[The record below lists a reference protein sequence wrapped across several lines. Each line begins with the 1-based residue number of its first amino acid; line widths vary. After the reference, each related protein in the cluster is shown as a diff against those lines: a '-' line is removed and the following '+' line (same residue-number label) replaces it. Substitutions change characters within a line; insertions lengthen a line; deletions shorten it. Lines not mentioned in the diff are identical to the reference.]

1 MPGKVNPTQAEAMT
15 MVCTQ
20 VMGNNATVAFAA
32 SQGHFELN
40 VFKPVIGN
48 AVLQSIRILADAA
61 VSFADHCVVGIEPN
75 RERISELMQRSLM
88 LVTALA
94 PKIGYDNAAAIAKA
108 AHKAGTTLKEEAVR
122 SGHVTAEEFDAVVRP
137 ETMLAPG

>member
-1 MPGKVNPTQAEAMT
+1 
-15 MVCTQ
+15 
-20 VMGNNATVAFAA
+20 
-32 SQGHFELN
+32 
-40 VFKPVIGN
+40 
-48 AVLQSIRILADAA
+48 
-61 VSFADHCVVGIEPN
+61 
-75 RERISELMQRSLM
+75 MQRSLM